1 LSLKEDESIRRS
13 WLINI
18 ALFFVTVLTTTIA
31 GALYAN
37 KEFTSW
43 FTFFLNGLVFSIPL
57 MSILLVHEMGHFLA
71 GRRRHL
77 DVTPPFFIPAIPP
90 VGTFGAFIKIRSMIP
105 DRQALI
111 EVGAAGPV
119 CGAIM
124 AIPLLFVGMSLSE
137 IHAGAE
143 TSGSGLSFG
152 TSIIFELASL
162 IWFGKLSFQTVIILH
177 PIAIAAWFGL
187 FVTAMNLL
195 PMGQLDGG
203 HVIYALF
210 GPRVA
215 RYVSYGVF
223 GSLIPLGIFTWPG
236 WIMFAALTLIIGLKH
251 PPPVDTYSEPSPRGR
266 VLAWTAIALFVLTFV
281 PTPITVF

>member
-1 LSLKEDESIRRS
+1 
-13 WLINI
+13 
-18 ALFFVTVLTTTIA
+18 VA
-31 GALYAN
+31 GTLYAN
-37 KEFTSW
+37 QEFISW
-43 FTFFLNGLVFSIPL
+43 ASFFLNGLIFSVPL

-77 DVTPPFFIPAIPP
+77 DVTPPYFIPAIPP
-90 VGTFGAFIKIRSMIP
+90 VGTFGAFIKIRSLIP

-119 CGAIM
+119 SGAIL
-124 AIPLLFVGMSLSE
+124 AIPLLFVGICLSDF
-137 IHAGAE
+137 HMGPQPD
-143 TSGSGLSFG
+143 GSGLSFG
-152 TSIIFELASL
+152 TSIILELACL
-162 IWFGKLSFQTVIILH
+162 IWFGKFSFESVIILH

-203 HVIYALF
+203 HVVYALF
-210 GPRVA
+210 GPKVA

-223 GSLIPLGIFTWPG
+223 LVLLPLGYFTWPG

-251 PPPVDTYSEPSPRGR
+251 PPPIDIYTPPSAQGR
-266 VLAWTAIALFVLTFV
+266 ALAWTAIALFILTFV